1 MIVSSPRPAESTHW
15 YTRDGEPMY
24 TVASKSGSQRPTT
37 LRDAR
42 KLNLVPSVTT
52 ILNVAAKPALNAW
65 MQRQVLMAA
74 LTLPKIGGETEDEY
88 IDRIIQDSKEQGRAA
103 ADAGTSIHASIQ
115 SFYEGGV
122 FSEAHKK
129 HVEGCV
135 AEIAN
140 VFGVQEWRCES
151 SFAHDIGFGGKADMY
166 SSGIVLDI
174 KTKDFSGDD
183 KVANY
188 DEHLMQLAAYRVGL
202 GMPTARCANVFVSRT
217 DPGLV
222 RIYEWPDEDLRRGW
236 SMFCALLEFWQLKNN
251 HE

>member
-1 MIVSSPRPAESTHW
+1 
-15 YTRDGEPMY
+15 MY

-52 ILNVAAKPALNAW
+52 VLNVAAKPALNAW

-74 LTLPKIGGETEDEY
+74 LTLPKIDGETEDEY

-135 AEIAN
+135 AAIAN
-140 VFGVQEWRCES
+140 VFGVQEWKCES
-151 SFAHDIGFGGKADMY
+151 SFAHELGFGGKADMY
-166 SSGIVLDI
+166 SQNAVLDI
-174 KTKDFSGDD
+174 KTKEFDD
-183 KVANY
+183 PDKIGGY

-202 GMPTARCANVFVSRT
+202 GIPSARCANVFVSRT
-217 DPGLV
+217 VPGLAV
-222 RIYEWPDEDLRRGW
+222 VKEWPEEDIATGW
-236 SMFCALLEFWQLKNN
+236 EMFTHLLSYWQLKNS
-251 HE
+251 HQ